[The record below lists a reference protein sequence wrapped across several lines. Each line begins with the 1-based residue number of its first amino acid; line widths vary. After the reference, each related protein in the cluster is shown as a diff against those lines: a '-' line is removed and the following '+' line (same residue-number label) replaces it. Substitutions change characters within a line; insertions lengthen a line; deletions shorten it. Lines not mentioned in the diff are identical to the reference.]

1 MLKVRVFFP
10 EGENVLNCGI
20 YKQTGE
26 KNNFQPGHSNYLTML
41 RQVNKQE
48 PAFSPVGEWEKH
60 YLDDSNVHPGIKT

>member
-26 KNNFQPGHSNYLTML
+26 KNNFQPGHSDYLTML

-48 PAFSPVGEWEKH
+48 PAFSPVGE
-60 YLDDSNVHPGIKT
+60 